1 MYYWEYIIISLLL
14 LPAMAFAIYAQI
26 KVQSSFSKYSLLNA
40 NCNLT
45 GAEVARKML
54 QKNSI
59 SSVQIARTSG
69 SLTDHYNPKTKTIN
83 LSATVVDSTSVA
95 SIGVAAHE
103 TGHALQHAKNYAP
116 MKLRSAVIK
125 LSNFTSSLFLPLI
138 IVGLVLFFTLAS
150 SLVGEAFIWV
160 GVGIFSL
167 GALANLVTLPVEIN
181 ASKRAMAQLKE
192 MNILS
197 QNELGYVKEVL
208 SAAAWTYVAALLISL
223 LSLARIVLIALS
235 FTKRD

>member
-1 MYYWEYIIISLLL
+1 
-14 LPAMAFAIYAQI
+14 MAFAIYAQI

-95 SIGVAAHE
+95 AIGVAAHE

-150 SLVGEAFIWV
+150 SLVGEVFIWV

-181 ASKRAMAQLKE
+181 ASKMAMAQLKE